1 MTSYVIRF
9 LSQIAEHDI
18 ETLLCMSSEMEQDM
32 KKKYSITDE
41 DYRVLETTI
50 IKMEPHKA
58 GPQWKFIGAF
68 YFATVV
74 LVMIGEFTL
83 HTEVKRN
90 A

>member
-1 MTSYVIRF
+1 MCMHAVFTSVWTTGIYPV
-9 LSQIAEHDI
+9 
-18 ETLLCMSSEMEQDM
+18 LCLSEMEQDM
-32 KKKYSITDE
+32 KRKYSISEE

-74 LVMIGEFTL
+74 LVMIGP
-83 HTEVKRN
+83 
-90 A
+90 

>member
-1 MTSYVIRF
+1 
-9 LSQIAEHDI
+9 
-18 ETLLCMSSEMEQDM
+18 MEQDM
-32 KKKYSITDE
+32 KRKYSITEE

-74 LVMIGEFTL
+74 LVMIGPEKFVLSGHQSCIPTFR
-83 HTEVKRN
+83 KDWKN
-90 A
+90 I

>member
-1 MTSYVIRF
+1 
-9 LSQIAEHDI
+9 
-18 ETLLCMSSEMEQDM
+18 M

-74 LVMIGEFTL
+74 LVMIGSPAGPTSFTKVPQVFTAINL
-83 HTEVKRN
+83 LMTLPTQLLVKYT
-90 A
+90 